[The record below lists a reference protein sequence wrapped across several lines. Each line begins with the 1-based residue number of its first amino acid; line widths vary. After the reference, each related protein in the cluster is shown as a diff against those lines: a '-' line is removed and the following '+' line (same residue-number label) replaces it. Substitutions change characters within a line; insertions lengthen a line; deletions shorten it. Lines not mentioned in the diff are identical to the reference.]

1 VLLGK
6 AWKHRLM
13 TLLHASCHQSV
24 CVTCMQSVCVIC
36 MQDNKQTASQ
46 EAKCAAEQVVE
57 GEAAHAA
64 MCVVN
69 VVTVCVRHAGKA
81 AGRQHAKKP
90 ILLLGKSWKQKQLPP
105 LHVLF
110 H

>member
-1 VLLGK
+1 
-6 AWKHRLM
+6 
-13 TLLHASCHQSV
+13 
-24 CVTCMQSVCVIC
+24 
-36 MQDNKQTASQ
+36 MQDNRQTACQ
-46 EAKCAAEQVVE
+46 EAQCAAEQVVE

-64 MCVVN
+64 ICVGKL
-69 VVTVCVRHAGKA
+69 VTVCVRHAGKA